1 MGEMYGI
8 GLEYILAGVAAI
20 VLVVVSALVVRAR
33 RQKQLAEDAKPKL
46 TRGARPESPT
56 RDVLSDRRTISAPV
70 EIDDSMSLKEVRE
83 LKRARLDR
91 DYKESDSSQK
101 AKEWRQGAQ
110 DSSQTKGSAASST
123 PRIEQTLRSDEAG
136 KPREDASP
144 LARSSAGS
152 RRARDEVAASP
163 KEAPEIVVSP
173 EVVSGQPEAVS
184 GSAAN
189 SKPTKATRASEVDEE
204 ETPKSL
210 EDGLAKTRTG
220 FLGRIGSIFSGRTEL
235 NEALLEE
242 VEEVLFTADI
252 GARVSQQ
259 LLMAIETRVSSLD
272 SHDPEIVW
280 AVLREE
286 VESILDA
293 NDGKFEYDPTAD
305 PFVVLVVG
313 VNGAGKTTTIGKLAA
328 RYQREGKKVLMV
340 AGDTFRAAAVE
351 QLEAWA
357 DRVGCGF
364 HRGESEA
371 DPSSVIYDGIEHAK
385 SEGFDLVL
393 CDTAGRLHT
402 RAPLV
407 DELKKIHRVCGKAHD
422 GAPHETLLVLDA
434 NTGQNA
440 IQQAKLFGEA
450 VDVTGIVLTKLDG
463 TAKGGVI
470 LGICKDLGVPVHF
483 IGIGEGVRDLR
494 PFDGREFVEALFA

>member
-8 GLEYILAGVAAI
+8 ALEYIIGGAVAI
-20 VLVVVSALVVRAR
+20 VLIVVSALVVRAR
-33 RQKQLAEDAKPKL
+33 RQRQLAEDAMPKL
-46 TRGARPESPT
+46 TPETRPDSPS
-56 RDVLSDRRTISAPV
+56 RDVLADRRTIAGPV

-83 LKRARLDR
+83 LKRARLDS
-91 DYKESDSSQK
+91 DYKDSDSSQQ
-101 AKEWRQGAQ
+101 AKEWRKGAQ
-110 DSSQTKGSAASST
+110 EVAQSTDTSAPAERRVPAPVAPSTDVLVVPEADSA
-123 PRIEQTLRSDEAG
+123 IEQPEESTKTPQG
-136 KPREDASP
+136 PVQ
-144 LARSSAGS
+144 S
-152 RRARDEVAASP
+152 RAVA
-163 KEAPEIVVSP
+163 
-173 EVVSGQPEAVS
+173 
-184 GSAAN
+184 
-189 SKPTKATRASEVDEE
+189 E

-210 EDGLAKTRTG
+210 ADGLAKTRTG
-220 FLGRIGSIFSGRTEL
+220 FLGRIGSIFSGRAEL
-235 NEALLEE
+235 DEDLLED

-259 LLMAIETRVSSLD
+259 LLMAIETRVSALD
-272 SHDPEIVW
+272 SQDPEIVW

-286 VESILDA
+286 VESILDS
-293 NDGKFEYDPTAD
+293 NDGKFEYDASAD

-328 RYQREGKKVLMV
+328 RYQREGKKVLMI

-371 DPSSVIYDGIEHAK
+371 DPSSVIYDGIERAQR
-385 SEGFDLVL
+385 EGFDLVL